1 MPHISFKKS
10 NFCMKVMIPKKDRS
24 GSNLN
29 IRREW
34 VFYKNIN
41 LKTQKKIMELV
52 IWYQE
57 KYSNNQFH
65 NESILWNLICDITAN
80 FKEISCLLKK
90 EFQNENYIKL
100 YQHLIDSIY
109 NLSKKYLKSATNE
122 NNPDIVSLLSN
133 KEKENYLNISI
144 VRNNNYQ
151 NEIDFINQNSFKF
164 YNTSLKDIKEKSQ
177 KFVATFNCMLY
188 DNILKSEK
196 CVFQYTSNI
205 CSNLFNIHQFIIS
218 YLNLY
223 NLDNSLSEINQLE
236 HQHLKYLSDIYTL
249 SFKYL
254 NIYIQSNMNRSK
266 IYRQSDINKQII
278 ECQQKLT
285 YSYNYLIL
293 DNNYI
298 RKISLPIVNYCN
310 GFITSTPNRLN
321 LIDKVML
328 QFKNWLLQKINN
340 SDKIIQDY
348 IWNFITLEMHYFNN
362 NQKYFHVLSYGT
374 ISDII
379 KSSLIKLKEK
389 VEKILSNLNNSNN
402 LINNS
407 NLNHHNNGSNNITL
421 PNFNLLC

>member
-1 MPHISFKKS
+1 MPA
-10 NFCMKVMIPKKDRS
+10 
-24 GSNLN
+24 
-29 IRREW
+29 
-34 VFYKNIN
+34 
-41 LKTQKKIMELV
+41 KI
-52 IWYQE
+52 
-57 KYSNNQFH
+57 
-65 NESILWNLICDITAN
+65 
-80 FKEISCLLKK
+80 
-90 EFQNENYIKL
+90 
-100 YQHLIDSIY
+100 
-109 NLSKKYLKSATNE
+109 
-122 NNPDIVSLLSN
+122 
-133 KEKENYLNISI
+133 
-144 VRNNNYQ
+144 
-151 NEIDFINQNSFKF
+151 
-164 YNTSLKDIKEKSQ
+164 
-177 KFVATFNCMLY
+177 
-188 DNILKSEK
+188 
-196 CVFQYTSNI
+196 
-205 CSNLFNIHQFIIS
+205 
-218 YLNLY
+218 
-223 NLDNSLSEINQLE
+223 
-236 HQHLKYLSDIYTL
+236 
-249 SFKYL
+249 
-254 NIYIQSNMNRSK
+254 
-266 IYRQSDINKQII
+266 
-278 ECQQKLT
+278 T

-348 IWNFITLEMHYFNN
+348 IWNFITLEIHYFNN

>member
-1 MPHISFKKS
+1 
-10 NFCMKVMIPKKDRS
+10 
-24 GSNLN
+24 
-29 IRREW
+29 
-34 VFYKNIN
+34 
-41 LKTQKKIMELV
+41 
-52 IWYQE
+52 
-57 KYSNNQFH
+57 
-65 NESILWNLICDITAN
+65 
-80 FKEISCLLKK
+80 
-90 EFQNENYIKL
+90 
-100 YQHLIDSIY
+100 
-109 NLSKKYLKSATNE
+109 
-122 NNPDIVSLLSN
+122 
-133 KEKENYLNISI
+133 
-144 VRNNNYQ
+144 
-151 NEIDFINQNSFKF
+151 
-164 YNTSLKDIKEKSQ
+164 
-177 KFVATFNCMLY
+177 MLY